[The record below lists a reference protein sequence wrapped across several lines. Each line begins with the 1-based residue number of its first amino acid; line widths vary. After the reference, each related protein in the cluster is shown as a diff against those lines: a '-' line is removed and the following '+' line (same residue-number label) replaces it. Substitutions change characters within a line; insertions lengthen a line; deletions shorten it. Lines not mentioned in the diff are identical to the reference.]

1 MKNDEYIILYSYF
14 CHPKKRTTLS
24 KLLKNIIRF
33 IIWGVLVLYIVS
45 SIALNIP
52 YVQKKMASAISN
64 SLEQMLKT
72 EVSIGHISFDIFKRI
87 IIEDLYLHDRQ
98 GEIPFKLVGLVS
110 AINREVKAEVVTT
123 ETTAKENEHFVI
135 ESCELPAEAM
145 NGALKVRVKKTDE
158 LDTRNL
164 YVVLRLCGN
173 NHFVEAPI
181 NEDTYKIV
189 LTNQLTE
196 PTGWPFGEY
205 SRVKHQFVIKVT
217 GVATDY
223 NKWNLSDRIY
233 YTGMLVDALYE
244 YNKQHPGNPLKDENG
259 LLVTF

>member
-1 MKNDEYIILYSYF
+1 MK
-14 CHPKKRTTLS
+14 
-24 KLLKNIIRF
+24 
-33 IIWGVLVLYIVS
+33 
-45 SIALNIP
+45 
-52 YVQKKMASAISN
+52 
-64 SLEQMLKT
+64 
-72 EVSIGHISFDIFKRI
+72 HISFLWFMMLIVLLGGCQKDDYLEYNPNYASLRFVYSASGNDSIVYSFALHPDME
-87 IIEDLYLHDRQ
+87 EDVV
-98 GEIPFKLVGLVS
+98 EIPFKLVGLVS
-110 AINREVKAEVVTT
+110 AINREVKAEVVST

-173 NHFVEAPI
+173 NHFVAAPI

>member
-1 MKNDEYIILYSYF
+1 MMLIVLLGGCQKDDYLEYNPNYASLRFVYSASGNDSIVYSF
-14 CHPKKRTTLS
+14 ALHPD
-24 KLLKNIIRF
+24 
-33 IIWGVLVLYIVS
+33 
-45 SIALNIP
+45 
-52 YVQKKMASAISN
+52 M
-64 SLEQMLKT
+64 E
-72 EVSIGHISFDIFKRI
+72 
-87 IIEDLYLHDRQ
+87 EDVV
-98 GEIPFKLVGLVS
+98 EIPFKLVGLVS
-110 AINREVKAEVVTT
+110 AINREVKAEVVST

-173 NHFVEAPI
+173 NHFVAAPI